1 MKRFGRYVVARTGF
15 DPGHH
20 FFSVFFTVYTD
31 DLYVGDPFVDDQK
44 IFDLFGRD
52 IFSTPDDQVFDTSDY
67 THIAVFIHDG
77 DITGMKPAGFVDDG
91 FGVFGIIPVA

>member
-1 MKRFGRYVVARTGF
+1 M
-15 DPGHH
+15 
-20 FFSVFFTVYTD
+20 
-31 DLYVGDPFVDDQK
+31 DDQK

-52 IFSTPDDQVFDTSDY
+52 IFSTPDDQVFYTSDY

-91 FGVFGIIPVA
+91 LGDFGIIPEA